1 MSETWGDAEI
11 ATLRAHVQHIAD
23 ENGALR
29 ARAERAEAALT
40 KINEIRNSIVGSQTI
55 NFSEHLYPLVAA
67 LNEAGFAGLPYPEAR
82 ANVGTLLARA
92 ERAEAEVHRL
102 KGLLLSETLCTMHY
116 CERHGMAYQRPRRA
130 QSGCPHC
137 EAERAEAEV
146 ARLREALAGHACALE
161 CCVCGKTTEEPF
173 LKARCECGESYNGPS
188 LAAVLAA
195 LADSEKKEET

>member
-1 MSETWGDAEI
+1 MSDLSRWYQCECGVSTNYQPNDDTSCRLHASG
-11 ATLRAHVQHIAD
+11 HVW
-23 ENGALR
+23 
-29 ARAERAEAALT
+29 
-40 KINEIRNSIVGSQTI
+40 
-55 NFSEHLYPLVAA
+55 
-67 LNEAGFAGLPYPEAR
+67 
-82 ANVGTLLARA
+82 TLLPLTDLQLAIARA

-130 QSGCPHC
+130 QPVCPHC

-188 LAAVLAA
+188 LAAA
-195 LADSEKKEET
+195 LADSEKEET